1 MLTCKEQ
8 VARSSD
14 YLDGQLSF
22 RERLMVRHHLM
33 FCPNCRR
40 FIRQMRLMQA
50 TLTRHARRNGAGRR
64 CAGRTSRCRTSQGH
78 SVAEGIH
85 AGARNSL
92 AWMYRTDDGDQSIH
106 TTNALTVL
114 VKEVERKLMPLQRLE
129 KLSEI
134 APHTLGCAR
143 T

>member
-22 RERLMVRHHLM
+22 RERLLVRHHLM

-50 TLTRHARRNGAGRR
+50 TLKVMPDL
-64 CAGRTSRCRTSQGH
+64 
-78 SVAEGIH
+78 SVSEAEID
-85 AGARNSL
+85 AL
-92 AWMYRTDDGDQSIH
+92 AATL
-106 TTNALTVL
+106 A
-114 VKEVERKLMPLQRLE
+114 
-129 KLSEI
+129 SEHKQNDK
-134 APHTLGCAR
+134 PE
-143 T
+143 

>member
-22 RERLMVRHHLM
+22 RERLLVRHHLM

-50 TLTRHARRNGAGRR
+50 TLRILPQEPVKDLDALAQQL
-64 CAGRTSRCRTSQGH
+64 A
-78 SVAEGIH
+78 AE
-85 AGARNSL
+85 
-92 AWMYRTDDGDQSIH
+92 
-106 TTNALTVL
+106 
-114 VKEVERKLMPLQRLE
+114 RL
-129 KLSEI
+129 K
-134 APHTLGCAR
+134 GQ
-143 T
+143 

>member
-50 TLTRHARRNGAGRR
+50 TLKKLPEAPVPDLDNLAEKLAAERRRNIR
-64 CAGRTSRCRTSQGH
+64 
-78 SVAEGIH
+78 
-85 AGARNSL
+85 
-92 AWMYRTDDGDQSIH
+92 
-106 TTNALTVL
+106 
-114 VKEVERKLMPLQRLE
+114 
-129 KLSEI
+129 
-134 APHTLGCAR
+134 
-143 T
+143 

>member
-33 FCPNCRR
+33 FCRNCRR

-50 TLTRHARRNGAGRR
+50 TLRKMPEAP
-64 CAGRTSRCRTSQGH
+64 
-78 SVAEGIH
+78 V
-85 AGARNSL
+85 AGADEL
-92 AWMYRTDDGDQSIH
+92 A
-106 TTNALTVL
+106 
-114 VKEVERKLMPLQRLE
+114 ERLAAERRKNNP
-129 KLSEI
+129 
-134 APHTLGCAR
+134 
-143 T
+143 

>member
-33 FCPNCRR
+33 FCANCRR

-50 TLTRHARRNGAGRR
+50 TLRKMPEPT
-64 CAGRTSRCRTSQGH
+64 
-78 SVAEGIH
+78 V
-85 AGARNSL
+85 AGADEL
-92 AWMYRTDDGDQSIH
+92 A
-106 TTNALTVL
+106 
-114 VKEVERKLMPLQRLE
+114 ERLAAERRKNNP
-129 KLSEI
+129 
-134 APHTLGCAR
+134 
-143 T
+143 

>member
-50 TLTRHARRNGAGRR
+50 TL
-64 CAGRTSRCRTSQGH
+64 
-78 SVAEGIH
+78 
-85 AGARNSL
+85 
-92 AWMYRTDDGDQSIH
+92 
-106 TTNALTVL
+106 
-114 VKEVERKLMPLQRLE
+114 RKLPEPPVPDLDHLAE
-129 KLSEI
+129 KLAAERRRSS
-134 APHTLGCAR
+134 H
-143 T
+143 

>member
-50 TLTRHARRNGAGRR
+50 TLKIMPQEPVKDVDA
-64 CAGRTSRCRTSQGH
+64 
-78 SVAEGIH
+78 
-85 AGARNSL
+85 L
-92 AWMYRTDDGDQSIH
+92 A
-106 TTNALTVL
+106 
-114 VKEVERKLMPLQRLE
+114 QRLAAE
-129 KLSEI
+129 RLKGE
-134 APHTLGCAR
+134 
-143 T
+143 